1 MNSRN
6 IRYNFERGH
15 PKDDSDQ
22 LKIDP
27 VVSDEIIK
35 KKGLL
40 YNQ

>member
-6 IRYNFERGH
+6 IRYNFESGH

-27 VVSDEIIK
+27 VVSDENIK
-35 KKGLL
+35 KKGL
-40 YNQ
+40 